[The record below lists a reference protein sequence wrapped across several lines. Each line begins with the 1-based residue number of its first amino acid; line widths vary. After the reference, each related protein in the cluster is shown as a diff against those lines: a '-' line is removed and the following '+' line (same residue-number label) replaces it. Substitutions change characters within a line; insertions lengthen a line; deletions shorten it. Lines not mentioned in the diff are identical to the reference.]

1 MKRILLATLL
11 MASSALAVDEKVL
24 INPVQDGNLTVK
36 VNDGGVIKSVMT
48 FQGSTGY
55 VGIGSAT
62 PGSALDVVG
71 SITATGG
78 IGAGSNDRTIVTYRI
93 N

>member
-36 VNDGGVIKSVMT
+36 VNDGGVTTSVMT
-48 FQGSTGY
+48 FQGASGN
-55 VGIGSAT
+55 VGIGTAS
-62 PGSALDVVG
+62 PGVAQEQIKQTR
-71 SITATGG
+71 ITLLEREIAP
-78 IGAGSNDRTIVTYRI
+78 ILVYL
-93 N
+93 